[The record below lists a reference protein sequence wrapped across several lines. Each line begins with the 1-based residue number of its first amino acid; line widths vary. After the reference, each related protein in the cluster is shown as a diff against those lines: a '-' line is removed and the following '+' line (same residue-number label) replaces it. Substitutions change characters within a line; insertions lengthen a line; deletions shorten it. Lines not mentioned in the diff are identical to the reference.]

1 MSSRRGAASGR
12 YQGTNREAQRG
23 RVGRPPADR
32 PRKATRVYLSEK
44 QREHWNILAKEL
56 QVLGAAKIDIAD
68 LVISFLEQTMTGI
81 SEGLTGT
88 GQVLPVG
95 VTDLAS
101 VYFLLDLRPPTES
114 TKQYNITMYMESREA
129 MSVMSIRLQSL
140 FRATWSQVFGLG
152 IELLFSRLAN
162 RQGRLRSIEKME
174 SWEELQEYLLEH
186 QQLQFNIR

>member
-12 YQGTNREAQRG
+12 YLGTNREAQRG

-32 PRKATRVYLSEK
+32 PRKATRIYLAED
-44 QREHWNILAKEL
+44 QRQHWNTLVQEL
-56 QVLGAAKIDIAD
+56 PVLGAARIDVAD
-68 LVISFLEQTMTGI
+68 LIISYLEKTLNSI

-101 VYFLLDLRPPTES
+101 LYFLLDLRPPTS
-114 TKQYNITMYMESREA
+114 ATKQYTITMYMESREA
-129 MSVMSIRLQSL
+129 MSVMTIRLQSI

-152 IELLFSRLAN
+152 IELLYSKLAN
-162 RQGRLRSIEKME
+162 RQGQLRRVEEMQ
-174 SWEELQEYLLEH
+174 SWEELVQYLLEH
-186 QQLQFNIR
+186 QQLEFNIR